1 MCRGLGYNI
10 ISERLLEKENHPH
23 RGRGGGRMLDI
34 KWNGTSP
41 RTQYFFQK
49 LYFLV
54 EHAPRITGLKG
65 LQH

>member
-1 MCRGLGYNI
+1 MGLGYNI

-23 RGRGGGRMLDI
+23 RGGGGVGMLDI

-41 RTQYFFQK
+41 DPRTQYFLQT
-49 LYFLV
+49 LDFLV
-54 EHAPRITGLKG
+54 EHAPRITGLKR

>member
-23 RGRGGGRMLDI
+23 RGGGGCWILNG
-34 KWNGTSP
+34 NGTSP

-54 EHAPRITGLKG
+54 EHAPRITGLKR